1 MKLNDGLTVGDKNRL
16 TDKIIDQFQ
25 NYFGIAI
32 RSNTGDQDGM
42 SQSI

>member
-1 MKLNDGLTVGDKNRL
+1 MKLNDGLTVGGKNRL
-16 TDKIIDQFQ
+16 TDKIIDRFQ

-42 SQSI
+42 SRSI